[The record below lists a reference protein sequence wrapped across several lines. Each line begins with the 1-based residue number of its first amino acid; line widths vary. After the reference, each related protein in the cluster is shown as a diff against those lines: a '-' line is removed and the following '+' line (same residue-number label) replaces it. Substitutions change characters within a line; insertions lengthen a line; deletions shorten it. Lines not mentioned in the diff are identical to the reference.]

1 MIKIFPF
8 VISLFLTFTSV
19 EAEIVKDLK
28 IKGNKR
34 VTNETVKIYGEIEIG
49 KDYSESDLDKVLKNL
64 YSTNFFEDVN
74 LKLQNNILF
83 VSLKEYPVIN
93 QLIVI
98 GEKSNKYREQIKK
111 VINLKE
117 KRSFIKSLLAKDL
130 EIIKNLYSSVGYNF
144 SEVEGKIKKID
155 DNNLDLIFEINR
167 GAKTKISSINFIG
180 NKKIRSKRLRDI
192 IASEE
197 DKFWKVISKNTN
209 FSQNLIEL
217 DKRLL
222 SNYYKSLGFYDIRIN
237 SNFAQITEAGKAEL
251 IYSIDEGKRYT
262 INKISTNI
270 DEVFDKNLFFSLNK
284 IYNNYIGD
292 YYSPFKVKKML
303 EELDNLINKN
313 NLQFVEHNVQEI
325 IEGDAINIIFNVSE
339 GEKVL
344 VERINISGNNITNED
359 VIRSELILDEGDPF
373 TKLKLNKSIAEI
385 KERNIFKSV
394 NSEVTEGS
402 QKNLK
407 IIDINVEEK
416 ATGEVSAGAGVGT
429 AGGSFAFQV
438 KENNWLGQGKNVG
451 FNIDV
456 NEESLSG
463 TLNYTD
469 PNYDF
474 LGNSINY
481 SISSTNNDV
490 PDMGYENS
498 IVSAGLGTSFE
509 QYKDITASLGVTASY
524 DDLRTDSSASSS
536 LKKQSGNF
544 SEISGSYGFTYDRR
558 NRAFMPTSGS
568 IVSFSQTLPLVAD
581 SSYISNTFLASK
593 YHTLGESV
601 VGAAKLYLSS
611 INGIGED
618 DVRISKRK
626 SLSSRRLRG
635 FEKNKVGP
643 VDGTDF
649 IGGNYTA
656 AVNFEANLPT
666 LLPEDTNTDINVFL
680 DFGNIWG
687 VDYDSSID
695 DSNKIRSSTGIV
707 ANYNS
712 PIGPMSFVFSQNI
725 SKASTD
731 KTESFTFS
739 LGTTF

>member
-1 MIKIFPF
+1 MRKILSFTIIYLF
-8 VISLFLTFTSV
+8 FLTSLG
-19 EAEIVKDLK
+19 AEIIKDLK
-28 IKGNKR
+28 INGNKR
-34 VTNETVKIYGEIEIG
+34 VSNETVKIYGEIEIG
-49 KDYSESDLDKVLKNL
+49 KNYSESDLDKVLKNL

-74 LKLQNNILF
+74 LKLQNNVLVIN
-83 VSLKEYPVIN
+83 LKEYPVIN
-93 QLIVI
+93 QLIII
-98 GEKSNKYREQIKK
+98 GEQSNKYREQIKK

-155 DNNLDLIFEINR
+155 DENLDLILEINR
-167 GAKTKISSINFIG
+167 GAKTKISSINFLG
-180 NKKIRSKRLRDI
+180 NKKIRSKRLKDI

-209 FSQNLIEL
+209 FTKNLIEL
-217 DKRLL
+217 DKRLI
-222 SNYYKSLGFYDIRIN
+222 SNYYKSLGFYDIKIN
-237 SNFAQITEAGKAEL
+237 SNFAQITQEGKAEL
-251 IYSIDEGKRYT
+251 IYSIEEGKRYT
-262 INKISTNI
+262 INKISTNL
-270 DEVFDKNLFFSLNK
+270 DDVFDKNLFYPLNE
-284 IYNNYIGD
+284 IYSRYIGD
-292 YYSPFKVKKML
+292 YYSPFKIKKML
-303 EELDNLINKN
+303 EELDDLINKN
-313 NLQFVEHNVQEI
+313 NLQFVEHNVQET
-325 IEGDAINIIFNVSE
+325 IEGDSINIVFNVFE
-339 GEKVL
+339 GDKVL
-344 VERINISGNNITNED
+344 VERVNISGNNITNED

-373 TKLKLNKSIAEI
+373 TKLKLDKSIAEI

-394 NSEVTEGS
+394 NSEIKEGS
-402 QKNLK
+402 EKNLK

-416 ATGEVSAGAGVGT
+416 ATGEISAGAGVGT

-451 FNIDV
+451 FNIEV
-456 NEESLSG
+456 NEESLTG
-463 TLNYTD
+463 TLNYRD

-481 SISSTNNDV
+481 SISSTTNDV

-498 IVSAGLGTSFE
+498 ILSAGIGTSFE
-509 QYKDITASLGVTASY
+509 QYKDITASLGISASY
-524 DDLRTDSSASSS
+524 DDLRTDSNASSS

-544 SEISGSYGFTYDRR
+544 SEISGNYGFTYDRR

-568 IVSFSQTLPLVAD
+568 IVSFSQTLPVIAD
-581 SSYISNTFLASK
+581 SSYLSNTFLVSK
-593 YHTLGESV
+593 YHTLGENV

-643 VDGTDF
+643 VDGSDF

-680 DFGNIWG
+680 DFGNVWG

-695 DSNKIRSSTGIV
+695 ESNKIRSSTGII

-731 KTESFTFS
+731 KTESFTFN

>member
-8 VISLFLTFTSV
+8 VVSLFLTFTSV

-270 DEVFDKNLFFSLNK
+270 DEVFDKNLFFSLDK

-456 NEESLSG
+456 NEESLTG

-568 IVSFSQTLPLVAD
+568 IVSFSQTLPLIAD

>member
-1 MIKIFPF
+1 MRKILSFTIIYLF
-8 VISLFLTFTSV
+8 FLTSLG
-19 EAEIVKDLK
+19 AEIIKDLK
-28 IKGNKR
+28 INGNKR
-34 VTNETVKIYGEIEIG
+34 VSNETVKIYGEIEIG
-49 KDYSESDLDKVLKNL
+49 KNYSESDLDKVLKNL

-74 LKLQNNILF
+74 LKLQNNVLVIN
-83 VSLKEYPVIN
+83 LKEYPVIN
-93 QLIVI
+93 QLIII
-98 GEKSNKYREQIKK
+98 GEQSNKYREQIKK

-155 DNNLDLIFEINR
+155 DENLDLILEINR
-167 GAKTKISSINFIG
+167 GAKTKISSINFLG
-180 NKKIRSKRLRDI
+180 NKKIRSKRLKDI

-209 FSQNLIEL
+209 FTKNLIEL
-217 DKRLL
+217 DKRLI
-222 SNYYKSLGFYDIRIN
+222 SNYYKSLGFYDIKIN
-237 SNFAQITEAGKAEL
+237 SNFAQITQEGKAEL
-251 IYSIDEGKRYT
+251 IYSIEEGKRYT
-262 INKISTNI
+262 INKISTNL
-270 DEVFDKNLFFSLNK
+270 DDVFDKNLFYPLNE
-284 IYNNYIGD
+284 IYSRYIGD
-292 YYSPFKVKKML
+292 YYSPFKIKKML
-303 EELDNLINKN
+303 EELDDLIDKN
-313 NLQFVEHNVQEI
+313 NLQFVEHNVQET
-325 IEGDAINIIFNVSE
+325 IEGDSINIVFNVFE
-339 GEKVL
+339 GDKVL
-344 VERINISGNNITNED
+344 VERVNISGNNITNED

-373 TKLKLNKSIAEI
+373 TKLKLDKSIAEI

-394 NSEVTEGS
+394 NSEIKEGS
-402 QKNLK
+402 EKNLK

-416 ATGEVSAGAGVGT
+416 ATGEISAGAGVGT

-451 FNIDV
+451 FNIEV
-456 NEESLSG
+456 NEESLTG
-463 TLNYTD
+463 TLNYRD

-481 SISSTNNDV
+481 SISSTTNDV

-498 IVSAGLGTSFE
+498 ILSAGIGTSFE
-509 QYKDITASLGVTASY
+509 QYKDITASLGISASY
-524 DDLRTDSSASSS
+524 DDLRTDSNASSS

-544 SEISGSYGFTYDRR
+544 SEISGNYGFTYDRR

-568 IVSFSQTLPLVAD
+568 IVSFSQTLPVIAD
-581 SSYISNTFLASK
+581 SSYLSNTFLVSK
-593 YHTLGESV
+593 YHTLGENV

-643 VDGTDF
+643 VDGSDF

-680 DFGNIWG
+680 DFGNVWG

-695 DSNKIRSSTGIV
+695 ESNKIRSSTGII

-731 KTESFTFS
+731 KTESFTFN

>member
-8 VISLFLTFTSV
+8 VVSLFLTFTSV

-270 DEVFDKNLFFSLNK
+270 DEVFDKNLFFSLDK

>member
-438 KENNWLGQGKNVG
+438 KENNWLGQGKNVA

-568 IVSFSQTLPLVAD
+568 IVSFSQTLPLIAD

>member
-270 DEVFDKNLFFSLNK
+270 DEVFDKNLFFSLDK

-438 KENNWLGQGKNVG
+438 KENNWLGQGKNVA

-544 SEISGSYGFTYDRR
+544 SEISGRYGFTYDRR

-568 IVSFSQTLPLVAD
+568 IVSFSQTLPLIAD